1 MSAEAWRRLT
11 PSIDTASS
19 LHARAEA
26 LLDAVGPSTPPTVGW
41 SQAQPRALVLGRAA
55 GEPPAD
61 LDACARLGI
70 DVVRRRSGGGPVL
83 WDGNLLGL
91 DVWLPRGH
99 PLAPDDVVETYRWL
113 GEALAAGLSE
123 IGAAA
128 RVVGIDEAHTGFA
141 ASGVADAVAGRAC
154 FGGLSPYEVV
164 VDGRKVVGLA
174 QVRRPNG
181 ALLQAGIALRVDA
194 RLLAELLHREGAA
207 ADDVAQSL
215 GRRAVGLLDLVPD
228 LDARGLVDV
237 LERNIADRAGA
248 VWSDGV
254 LAEPERYG
262 WCRLSRHKKDET
274 ASSE

>member
-1 MSAEAWRRLT
+1 MSVEVWRRLR

-26 LLDAVGPSTPPTVGW
+26 LLDAVGPSTPPTIGW

-55 GEPPAD
+55 GEPAAD

-70 DVVRRRSGGGPVL
+70 EVVRRRSGGGPVL

-99 PLAPDDVVETYRWL
+99 LLAPDDVVETYRWL
-113 GEALAAGLSE
+113 GEALAAGLDE
-123 IGAAA
+123 VGASA
-128 RVVGIDEAHTGFA
+128 RVVGIDEAHAGFA
-141 ASGVADAVAGRAC
+141 GSGPAGAVAGGAC

-164 VDGRKVVGLA
+164 AGGRKVVGLA

-181 ALLQAGIALRVDA
+181 ALLQAGIVLRFDG
-194 RLLAELLHREGAA
+194 RLLAELLRRDGVA
-207 ADDVAQSL
+207 ADEVARVL
-215 GRRAVGLLDLVPD
+215 DRRAVGLLDLVPH

-237 LERNIADRAGA
+237 LERHIAERAGA
-248 VWSDGV
+248 EWSDGV
-254 LAEPERYG
+254 LEESERYG
-262 WCRLSRHKKDET
+262 WCRLSRRRKDEPV
-274 ASSE
+274 SST